1 MSDYAP
7 FNEKDNFTNLTYDNT
22 LDYFFT
28 QRKVQEYVEILTKN
42 MERVKEKKTTN
53 YNFLALNLPI
63 GRDISSFKIEIW
75 GDKGYRYIG
84 KFEKEQGSIPH
95 LLIRLEG
102 DTQVFV
108 KLDLG
113 DKNSISFIQIPKR
126 YQEVPDKKKKENSKD
141 DSKDDSKDELDV

>member
-7 FNEKDNFTNLTYDNT
+7 FNDKDNFTSLTFDST

-28 QRKVQEYVEILTKN
+28 QRKVQEYIEILTKN
-42 MERVKEKKTTN
+42 MERKKQKKTTN

-63 GRDISSFKIEIW
+63 GKEISSFKIEIW

-102 DTQVFV
+102 DTQIFV
-108 KLDLG
+108 KLDMG
-113 DKNSISFIQIPKR
+113 DNKNSISFIQVPKR
-126 YQEVPDKKKKENSKD
+126 YQEIPNKNEIKEQKENNDNKKK
-141 DSKDDSKDELDV
+141 LDI